1 MDMKRI
7 LQAFDGVA
15 EKPKAQPGDM
25 AKFLAIVDSAVKE
38 PQVEQINEGKN
49 PHKVTLPV
57 QMAMQHYQQ
66 APVEK
71 KRVIGSGILNK
82 YVADVEDRISEELQ
96 QRQQKK
102 RQLVNQYA
110 QTIAERVLMREGKE
124 TALDKFRK
132 GADERK
138 VKHDRIE
145 KDRQA
150 AAAKGKT
157 DVKGAVDRL
166 EKNLSENEHH
176 SPEDLGGADA
186 YYGRPADHR
195 AHNLDDHEHIRA
207 YYHGYRSGE
216 DAHHPDNYNESLR
229 TDNPCWK
236 GYKPVGTKKKGGKTV
251 PNCVPKE

>member
-15 EKPKAQPGDM
+15 EKPKAQAGDM

-38 PQVEQINEGKN
+38 PQVETLNEGKN

-96 QRQQKK
+96 QRQQQK

-124 TALDKFRK
+124 TARDKWTK
-132 GADERK
+132 ASNERTT
-138 VKHDRIE
+138 KHDKIE

-166 EKNLSENEHH
+166 EKHLSENEHH

-236 GYKPVGTKKKGGKTV
+236 GYKPVGTKKKGGRTV